1 MSEDKY
7 DSNGRRI
14 GESYDQQLIESLKD
28 PEYAVEYLNAT
39 LEDEDYRVF
48 LLALRDVAEASG
60 IKKLAIV
67 SDLNREN
74 IYRMLSPKG
83 NPTISSLVSLLRA
96 IGIRLN
102 TQPLKPLRKR
112 RPATKS
118 ATQLQEAK

>member
-7 DSNGRRI
+7 DSNGKRI
-14 GESYDQQLIESLKD
+14 GESYDRHLIESLKD

-39 LEDEDYRVF
+39 LEDEDYKVF

-60 IKKLAIV
+60 IKKVAIV

-83 NPTISSLVSLLRA
+83 NPRISSLVSLLRA

-102 TQPLKPLRKR
+102 TQPLKPQRKP
-112 RPATKS
+112 RPAKK
-118 ATQLQEAK
+118 AA